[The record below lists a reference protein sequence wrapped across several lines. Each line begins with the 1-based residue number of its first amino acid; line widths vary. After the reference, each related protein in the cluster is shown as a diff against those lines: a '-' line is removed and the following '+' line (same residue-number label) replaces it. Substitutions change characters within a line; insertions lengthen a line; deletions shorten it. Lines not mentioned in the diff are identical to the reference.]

1 VRWPLQFERIEAG
14 TPTLRADGGLSS
26 TIGTVIGLV
35 MSAISRH
42 GLPSDHG
49 TRRGAASMR
58 MIRGLFRLSDVSV
71 RLCLGRLITFR
82 TWGTA
87 LGWEHRFCGRCGRE
101 LRPAAR
107 FCGTCGAPVPES
119 ADQGAARDGV
129 PDPPAGRRAGSY
141 QSGVVPTI
149 TAAPVPAHGT
159 PPGPRRRPT
168 SHWPLAVVVALLL
181 AGGGTGAVFLLR
193 HSQPGSQPNL
203 ATQAS
208 SHAPAETATT
218 TSPSPTSPSPTSP
231 SPAPPPTQVTL
242 NGMTI
247 RISAVNTDP
256 NATGVAATF
265 AAYFSG
271 IDSRNYM
278 QAWDTYTPAL
288 QAAIPFQ
295 SWSSGLGTTHDGQVA
310 VQSIQ
315 HDPNGDMT
323 ARVTFQSHQAGQY
336 GPNPGETCTDWSL
349 DYQLV
354 PSSAGSSSLSYLI
367 NEVATVGAGH
377 ASC

>member
-1 VRWPLQFERIEAG
+1 MSG
-14 TPTLRADGGLSS
+14 TAD
-26 TIGTVIGLV
+26 
-35 MSAISRH
+35 H
-42 GLPSDHG
+42 LPDLGDS
-49 TRRGAASMR
+49 
-58 MIRGLFRLSDVSV
+58 L
-71 RLCLGRLITFR
+71 LGR
-82 TWGTA
+82 
-87 LGWEHRFCGRCGRE
+87 EHRFCGRCGRE
-101 LRPAAR
+101 LRPATR
-107 FCGTCGAPVPES
+107 FCGTCGEPVRES
-119 ADQGAARDGV
+119 ADQGAARAGV
-129 PDPPAGRRAGSY
+129 PDPPAGPRPGSY
-141 QSGVVPTI
+141 ESDVAPPI
-149 TAAPVPAHGT
+149 TAALVPAPST
-159 PPGPRRRPT
+159 PGPRRRPA
-168 SHWPLAVVVALLL
+168 SRWPLAVVVALLL
-181 AGGGTGAVFLLR
+181 AGGGAGAVFLLR
-193 HSQPGSQPNL
+193 HSQPSSQANL
-203 ATQAS
+203 ANQAS
-208 SHAPAETATT
+208 SQTPAETPTGVATSATT
-218 TSPSPTSPSPTSP
+218 TSPSPTPP

-242 NGMTI
+242 EGMTI

-265 AAYFSG
+265 AAYFGG

-295 SWSSGLGTTHDGQVA
+295 PWSNGLGTTHDGQVV

-315 HDPNGDMT
+315 HNPNGDMT

-354 PSSAGSSSLSYLI
+354 PSGAASSSLSYLI